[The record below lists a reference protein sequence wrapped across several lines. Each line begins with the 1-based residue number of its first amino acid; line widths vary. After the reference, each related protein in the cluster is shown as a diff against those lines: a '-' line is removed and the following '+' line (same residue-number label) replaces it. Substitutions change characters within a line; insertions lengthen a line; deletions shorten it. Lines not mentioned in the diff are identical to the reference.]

1 MLEFMLDRA
10 ILLTRIRH
18 EKLVVNSAG
27 GEHSLELV
35 INKLSTVIKLKLFNS
50 LRELIFNKS
59 LEVNKLLK
67 HL

>member
-10 ILLTRIRH
+10 ILLRRIRR